1 MNQHPEYLLNKIKSP
16 ADLKV
21 LSLDE
26 MKQVAGEIRHLI
38 IEKDAAVGGHLG
50 PDLGIVELT
59 IAYHYVFNA
68 PGDKIVWDVSH
79 QTYPHKM
86 LTGRAYAW
94 LDPEAY
100 GKVTPYTDPE
110 ESPYDYYAIGHTSTS
125 IALAT
130 GMAKARDLLGGS
142 EKIMAVIGDGSLT
155 GGLAYEGLNNAAT
168 EKGNLVIVI
177 NDNQWSIDKNVGG
190 LPVALKKLRDTNGE
204 ASDNLFKAMGFDYR
218 YVADGNSLEAMIAAF
233 QDIKDV
239 DHPVVLHVNTL
250 KGKGYEPA
258 LANEEAHHW
267 VSPFNLEDDSPKHP
281 APALT
286 PKKVA
291 VQTIAEAIDRGQ
303 ENLLAINAAIPGAF
317 NLDGFKE
324 QYPDHYL
331 DVGIAEQESVA
342 LAAGFVK
349 AGGRAILFENSTF
362 LQRAFDQLSHD
373 VALNNLPVVMLVGG
387 GGIQANSKTHVGV
400 FDQVMISN
408 LPNWQYLAPTT
419 LAEEKAMIN
428 WAIQQKAGPVAIK
441 LPVWPVDEKGSTLEG
456 YQHIHYQKRR
466 AGQGAAILA
475 LGDTFN
481 LGLKAAEELNAS
493 LYNPLSANTLDTDC
507 LDHLA
512 RHYSV
517 IVTLENNVLDG
528 GFGQKVA
535 SYLADQPFLVK
546 SFGEKR
552 EYTDVNQSLAEILN
566 RNHLTAEHIVNDV
579 KQILSSKN

>member
-233 QDIKDV
+233 QDVKDV

-428 WAIQQKAGPVAIK
+428 WAIQQKEGPVAIK

-466 AGQGAAILA
+466 AGQDAAILA

-535 SYLADQPFLVK
+535 SYLADQPVLVK

-552 EYTDVNQSLAEILN
+552 EYTDVDQSLAEILN
-566 RNHLTAEHIVNDV
+566 RNHLTAEQIVNDV
-579 KQILSSKN
+579 KQLLSSKN

>member
-233 QDIKDV
+233 QDVKDV
-239 DHPVVLHVNTL
+239 DHPVILHVNTL

-331 DVGIAEQESVA
+331 DVGIAEQVSVA

-466 AGQGAAILA
+466 AGQDAAILA

-517 IVTLENNVLDG
+517 IITLENNVLDG

-535 SYLADQPFLVK
+535 SYLADQPVLVK

-552 EYTDVNQSLAEILN
+552 EYTDVDQSLAEILN
-566 RNHLTAEHIVNDV
+566 RNHLTAEQIVNDV
-579 KQILSSKN
+579 KQLLSSKN

>member
-68 PGDKIVWDVSH
+68 PADKLVWDVSH

-100 GKVTPYTDPE
+100 SKVTPYTDPE

-142 EKIMAVIGDGSLT
+142 ENVMAVIGDGSLT

-168 EKGNLVIVI
+168 EKGNLVIVV

-233 QDIKDV
+233 KDVKDV

-267 VSPFNLEDDSPKHP
+267 VSPFNLEDDSPKRP

-286 PKKVA
+286 PKKLA

-428 WAIQQKAGPVAIK
+428 WAIQQKEGPVAIK

-466 AGQGAAILA
+466 AGQDAAILA

-481 LGLKAAEELNAS
+481 LGLKAAEDLNAS

-535 SYLADQPFLVK
+535 SYLADQPVLVK

-552 EYTDVNQSLAEILN
+552 EYTDVDQSLAEILN
-566 RNHLTAEHIVNDV
+566 RNHLTAEQIVNDV
-579 KQILSSKN
+579 KQLLNKKN